1 MAVMTGSE
9 PAKYSFA
16 GPERARSVQEQENKW
31 LAGMLIPALERWM
44 ESNLSLNTLV
54 HGNAENLAG
63 RCRTEVRDV
72 EVAVRADGHTGRN
85 GEAGGY
91 IFNVAGAIKAY
102 DLAIT
107 RSWEAGSGRELERI
121 EETIRAEIDGDNCGE
136 AGARSR
142 GEILRLSFTMQ
153 LGISSKR

>member
-1 MAVMTGSE
+1 
-9 PAKYSFA
+9 
-16 GPERARSVQEQENKW
+16 
-31 LAGMLIPALERWM
+31 M

-63 RCRTEVRDV
+63 RCCTEVRDV
-72 EVAVRADGHTGRN
+72 EVAIRTEGHTGGN

-91 IFNVAGAIKAY
+91 IFNIAGAIKAY
-102 DLAIT
+102 DLAIA
-107 RSWEAGSGRELERI
+107 RSWEAGSGREFERV

-142 GEILRLSFTMQ
+142 EAKLLELVAAAETEEEGPGACAGVEA
-153 LGISSKR
+153 